1 MIIATGDCCTG
12 VCYKGFPEGGGRVSY
27 QLSSSKI
34 WFANTGN
41 VQVTFIK
48 IFWISIIMC
57 GHVWTI
63 KYVWTIINYMLI
75 WIQAKCGPLSL

>member
-57 GHVWTI
+57 GPLL
-63 KYVWTIINYMLI
+63 IIYMLI